1 MNSQYIEYQ
10 RGYLDPES
18 AEAMLNAAA
27 SRLPFWEELGVNL
40 GSTEFEQAVRRVAGK

>member
-1 MNSQYIEYQ
+1 MYSQYVEYQ

-27 SRLPFWEELGVNL
+27 SKLLLWEELGVNL
-40 GSTEFEQAVRRVAGK
+40 GSTDFEQAVRRVAVR